1 MSWKHTL
8 VALPVAFMLAA
19 AGCGSSGSQNEVE
32 ETSPPEAYTPSPEAS
47 SSAGDVAA
55 CELVLEDYAAIQD
68 VMPAI
73 TGGAARSLHDLAIG
87 LPETFQL
94 AISSAQS
101 TDLSQNLRSA
111 SDAATNLAESRYQE
125 AFQFA
130 MEPVVEECSS
140 THDVVLTDF
149 QASLRDAQEAE
160 AREAELA
167 TESWDEYPD
176 EYQNINTLKDAF
188 VSTGQKCNRWQF
200 DTSGGSYTNLSG
212 SCGPT
217 SVLALYS
224 SSEDVEKQLSL
235 ARSFSEPDDDTQ
247 WLVGKNWTIHADVDL
262 EHVQSLL
269 GGELVSVSGS

>member
-1 MSWKHTL
+1 MVVLPFAL
-8 VALPVAFMLAA
+8 VLAA
-19 AGCGSSGSQNEVE
+19 SGCGSSASQDEVAD
-32 ETSPPEAYTPSPEAS
+32 SPPSAS
-47 SSAGDVAA
+47 SSAGDVSA
-55 CELVLEDYAAIQD
+55 CELILEDYAAIQD
-68 VMPAI
+68 VLPAT
-73 TGGAARSLHDLAIG
+73 TGGAARSLHDLANG

-101 TDLSQNLRSA
+101 NDLSQNLRSA
-111 SDAATNLAESRYQE
+111 SDAATNLSDSRYQE

-140 THDVVLTDF
+140 AHDVVLSDF
-149 QASLRDAQEAE
+149 QASLREAQEAE
-160 AREAELA
+160 AREAEMA
-167 TESWDEYPD
+167 TESWDEYPE

-188 VSTGQKCNRWQF
+188 VSTGQQCYRWQF
-200 DTSGGSYTNLSG
+200 DSGGARYSTLSG

-217 SVLALYS
+217 SVLSLYS

-235 ARSFSEPDDDTQ
+235 AQSYLEPDDDRQ

-269 GGELVSVSGS
+269 GGELVSLSGG